1 MSITSRSQSSS
12 PDILGPPG
20 DADYLISSPIKPFTG
35 RQSWMSPAVI
45 KRQQTPAKRPRASLS
60 PGKSAHSIRFDD
72 ILLPGSPSR
81 KLTGRQRSLSPEKV
95 QQDGNVSPWRIRVT
109 LEATQD
115 EENQVEASPS
125 RKRRRPST
133 VTTMV
138 PLKDERS
145 PLMERTPARKR
156 GRPRKSDTLPQNGS
170 PWPRSPGHT
179 PGPNEPSTEKRK
191 RGRPRKGTPKPQQQ
205 DALVADDAPTPA
217 QPSPMDMT
225 ADVADASRQWSPI
238 NLGAD
243 GGIDSDSLGADDLP
257 VANLR
262 APTPAQLKTW
272 NNETGREYGRAT
284 YDTPIIADTEHHFQG
299 DDQNIN
305 STPSKMPSPTR
316 ERQGS
321 SARSSRRGTT
331 SSPRTYPSPSPT
343 SSPGEEEN
351 RARESRLHQI
361 EEGDHQ
367 QSTYDA
373 VEDPTDDHEEFDSI
387 MESEGFTM
395 VSLDTL
401 PSAKQFGLGSGARNA
416 TDNASKILRDREKG
430 LIGERLKRKL
440 GGGIDD
446 LRSDTHSSARPS
458 LLAQGPSPVSQSP
471 QYPQPEPIHPKQQS
485 SPHAVS
491 YPELAETESPEKSH
505 AEQAG
510 SFEAEEDGF
519 QGDVEYEVDEFE
531 RPNQDEP
538 DMEEVGEED
547 EPILVESPQFA
558 RKSPLQHSPAGFKE
572 DREHRWQM
580 DREVVSR
587 HAADPVNAARL
598 IYIDSDDNED
608 ADGKAQDSLQSD
620 AEPAISDDES
630 VDEERFYEEPLGE
643 SLDEPIRQPPRQ
655 PIQQP
660 FYEPLDEEP
669 VDEEPVDE
677 VPVEEPLDEPL
688 HQSPRQTL
696 HQPRY
701 EPLDEDSAD
710 EPLYETRNR
719 SFHQNER
726 QPRYDVFDG
735 ASDEEPV
742 GEESANEEPLNE
754 EPLVEARDYLESEIM
769 PRSQTSARKVESE
782 ESLEED
788 DESVDIWQQEK
799 DAEADMEEPETRS
812 YQTRSQERDLE
823 PDAADE
829 DGFDDIWQQEARDRS
844 YLSQQSD
851 DYVSPLQESKSPWKR
866 IARTTAHEGNLSS
879 SPAYV
884 AVEHDDARYF
894 DRTHIRKLRD
904 QEVDLSAIMA
914 KEDTPNRAR
923 YYNGTSTPRSILRRP
938 GLQSSINGSAV
949 KPASQRPEKRVRL
962 QPISQ
967 SPERYPEV
975 EDSPAAHRNSQVSPP
990 MEIHAN
996 GSVSG
1001 SGDNESVQDLTATPE
1016 HPRQQEDE
1024 PEATWFQR
1032 ITSLTPRW
1040 LKAPPKSRYD
1050 DTSSE
1055 ASEVEQDYEQS
1066 DQEEPEHMQTAPDI
1080 REDSEHEPL
1089 SSPSHQSSVR
1099 QLDESA
1105 SPPSVNEEDHL
1116 PSIEEEAEDP
1126 WIQPEVPE
1134 DALEYDPVVD
1144 HDKLERPKPRP
1155 RPLAVF
1161 GYFSDAHYTSLRR
1174 IYRMAKRHPERFPYF
1189 DAPGRA
1195 EIMGDWM
1202 WTSDGHHG
1210 VPITEVQFAVIDRFV
1225 HELSHADIEYGGSG
1239 QVDWTEAD
1247 LHRRL
1252 ISVII
1257 GEQIREERKA
1267 KSFRGTSVDTWR

>member
-35 RQSWMSPAVI
+35 RQSWMSPAII

-60 PGKSAHSIRFDD
+60 PGKSAHSIRFNDF
-72 ILLPGSPSR
+72 LLPGSPSR
-81 KLTGRQRSLSPEKV
+81 KLTGRQRSLSPEKI

-115 EENQVEASPS
+115 EENHVEASPS

-170 PWPRSPGHT
+170 PWPGSPGHT
-179 PGPNEPSTEKRK
+179 PGPNEASTEKRK

-205 DALVADDAPTPA
+205 ETLIAEDAPTPA

-225 ADVADASRQWSPI
+225 ADVADMGLDDAGRQLSPI
-238 NLGAD
+238 NLAAD
-243 GGIDSDSLGADDLP
+243 EGFDSDSLGADDLP

-262 APTPAQLKTW
+262 APTPAQLETW
-272 NNETGREYGRAT
+272 NNDTGRKYGRAT
-284 YDTPIIADTEHHFQG
+284 YDTPIIGDTEHHFQ
-299 DDQNIN
+299 DNDQNIH

-351 RARESRLHQI
+351 RAREDRLQEI
-361 EEGDHQ
+361 EETDQ
-367 QSTYDA
+367 QHSTYDA

-446 LRSDTHSSARPS
+446 LRSDSHSSARPS
-458 LLAQGPSPVSQSP
+458 PLAQGLSPVSQSP
-471 QYPQPEPIHPKQQS
+471 QYPQPEPIHPRQQT
-485 SPHAVS
+485 SPHPVS
-491 YPELAETESPEKSH
+491 YPNLPETESPEKPH

-510 SFEAEEDGF
+510 TFEPEADEF
-519 QGDVEYEVDEFE
+519 QDDVEYEEDEFE
-531 RPNQDEP
+531 QPNQDEL
-538 DMEEVGEED
+538 DLEEGGEED
-547 EPILVESPQFA
+547 EPVMVESPQSV
-558 RKSPLQHSPAGFKE
+558 RQSPPQHSPAGLSQ
-572 DREHRWQM
+572 DREHRWQR
-580 DREVVSR
+580 DREIVSR
-587 HAADPVNAARL
+587 HAADAMNSGRL
-598 IYIDSDDNED
+598 IYIDSDDAPPED
-608 ADGKAQDSLQSD
+608 ADGKALEDLQSD
-620 AEPAISDDES
+620 ADPVIEEQSF
-630 VDEERFYEEPLGE
+630 DEEPDEEPLDE
-643 SLDEPIRQPPRQ
+643 PLDQPIRQPPRQ
-655 PIQQP
+655 TIYQP
-660 FYEPLDEEP
+660 LYEPLDEEP
-669 VDEEPVDE
+669 IDEPVYENRNRPFHQRDPQSRYEVLDGNFDEEFVDEENDN
-677 VPVEEPLDEPL
+677 EEPLDEEL
-688 HQSPRQTL
+688 
-696 HQPRY
+696 
-701 EPLDEDSAD
+701 
-710 EPLYETRNR
+710 
-719 SFHQNER
+719 
-726 QPRYDVFDG
+726 
-735 ASDEEPV
+735 
-742 GEESANEEPLNE
+742 LNE
-754 EPLVEARDYLESEIM
+754 APEYLEPGVM
-769 PRSQTSARKVESE
+769 PGSQPSREAEPDNI
-782 ESLEED
+782 LEED

-799 DAEADMEEPETRS
+799 DVDADVKKSETRS
-812 YQTRSQERDLE
+812 HHTRSQERDLE
-823 PDAADE
+823 PEVPDE
-829 DGFDDIWQQEARDRS
+829 DGFDDIWQQEARDHS
-844 YLSQQSD
+844 YISQQSD
-851 DYVSPLQESKSPWKR
+851 DYGSPVQESKSPWKR
-866 IARTTAHEGNLSS
+866 IARSSAHQGNLSS

-884 AVEHDDARYF
+884 TVEHDDARYF

-914 KEDTPNRAR
+914 EEDTPNRAR

-938 GLQSSINGSAV
+938 GLQSSINESAM
-949 KPASQRPEKRVRL
+949 KPASQKPEKRVRL

-967 SPERYPEV
+967 SPERVSEV
-975 EDSPAAHRNSQVSPP
+975 EASPAAHRSSQFSPP
-990 MEIHAN
+990 NEIHAN
-996 GSVSG
+996 ESISG
-1001 SGDNESVQDLTATPE
+1001 SDNNDSGQDFTATPKPP
-1016 HPRQQEDE
+1016 HQQEGE

-1055 ASEVEQDYEQS
+1055 ASEAEQDYEQS
-1066 DQEEPEHMQTAPDI
+1066 DEEEPEHMQSAPEI

-1089 SSPSHQSSVR
+1089 SSPSHQSSVG
-1099 QLDESA
+1099 QVDESA
-1105 SPPSVNEEDHL
+1105 RSPSVDEEDHL

-1134 DALEYDPVVD
+1134 DAMEYDPVAD

-1161 GYFSDAHYTSLRR
+1161 GYFSDAHYNSLRR

-1267 KSFRGTSVDTWR
+1267 KSLRGGSVDTWR

>member
-35 RQSWMSPAVI
+35 RQSWMSPAVT

-81 KLTGRQRSLSPEKV
+81 KLNGRQRSLSPEKV

-145 PLMERTPARKR
+145 PLMERTPARRR

-170 PWPRSPGHT
+170 PWPGSPGHT
-179 PGPNEPSTEKRK
+179 PGPTEPSTEKRK

-205 DALVADDAPTPA
+205 ETLVAEDAPTPA

-225 ADVADASRQWSPI
+225 ADVADAGRQWSPI

-243 GGIDSDSLGADDLP
+243 EGIDSDSLGADDLP

-272 NNETGREYGRAT
+272 NNESGREYGRAT
-284 YDTPIIADTEHHFQG
+284 YDTPIIADTEHHFQD
-299 DDQNIN
+299 DDQNIH

-321 SARSSRRGTT
+321 SARSSRRGIT

-361 EEGDHQ
+361 EETGHE

-416 TDNASKILRDREKG
+416 TDNAAKILRDREKG

-458 LLAQGPSPVSQSP
+458 ISAQGPSPVSQSP
-471 QYPQPEPIHPKQQS
+471 QYPQPEPIHSRQRS
-485 SPHAVS
+485 SPQAVS
-491 YPELAETESPEKSH
+491 YPELPEKESSEKPY

-510 SFEAEEDGF
+510 TFEAEEDDV
-519 QGDVEYEVDEFE
+519 QGDVEYEADEFE
-531 RPNQDEP
+531 QSNQDEP
-538 DMEEVGEED
+538 DVEEVGEQD
-547 EPILVESPQFA
+547 EPILVESPQFV
-558 RKSPLQHSPAGFKE
+558 RKSPPQHNPAGFSE

-580 DREVVSR
+580 DREIVSR
-587 HAADPVNAARL
+587 HAADPVNSARL
-598 IYIDSDDNED
+598 IYINSDDNED
-608 ADGKAQDSLQSD
+608 ADGKAHEDLQSD
-620 AEPAISDDES
+620 AKPAISDDEP
-630 VDEERFYEEPLGE
+630 VGEEPFDEELLSEPLE
-643 SLDEPIRQPPRQ
+643 QPIPQPPRQ
-655 PIQQP
+655 AIQQP
-660 FYEPLDEEP
+660 LYERLDEEP
-669 VDEEPVDE
+669 VDEEPFDE
-677 VPVEEPLDEPL
+677 DPPEEALDQHL
-688 HQSPRQTL
+688 HQFPRQTIQ
-696 HQPRY
+696 QPRY
-701 EPLDEDSAD
+701 EPLDDEVAD
-710 EPLYETRNR
+710 DPVYETRNR
-719 SFHQNER
+719 PFHQNTR
-726 QPRYDVFDG
+726 QPRYEVFDKAFG
-735 ASDEEPV
+735 EEPV
-742 GEESANEEPLNE
+742 REDSSNGEPLDE
-754 EPLVEARDYLESEIM
+754 ERLDEAPDYFEPEMM
-769 PRSQTSARKVESE
+769 PRSQTSARNVEAA
-782 ESLEED
+782 ESFEED

-812 YQTRSQERDLE
+812 YQTRYQEKDLE
-823 PDAADE
+823 PDVADE
-829 DGFDDIWQQEARDRS
+829 DGFDDIWQQEARDHS

-866 IARTTAHEGNLSS
+866 IARTSAHEGNLSS

-884 AVEHDDARYF
+884 TVEHDDARYF

-914 KEDTPNRAR
+914 EEDTPNRAR
-923 YYNGTSTPRSILRRP
+923 YYNGTSTPKEYLAPARPAKLHQWLRDEICLAKAR
-938 GLQSSINGSAV
+938 
-949 KPASQRPEKRVRL
+949 ET
-962 QPISQ
+962 
-967 SPERYPEV
+967 
-975 EDSPAAHRNSQVSPP
+975 
-990 MEIHAN
+990 EIHAN
-996 GSVSG
+996 EIDSG

-1016 HPRQQEDE
+1016 PPRQQEGE

-1066 DQEEPEHMQTAPDI
+1066 DQEEPEHMQSAPEI

-1105 SPPSVNEEDHL
+1105 SPPSVDREDHL

-1134 DALEYDPVVD
+1134 DAMEYDPLVD

-1267 KSFRGTSVDTWR
+1267 KTLRGASVDTWR